1 MLFFVFFSGC
11 LSCLTVLLFNLI
23 WLFPAHHSIVS
34 HFFLFAVVSTRSVFV
49 WCGGVRGCSAS
60 YALTMV
66 NPMPVEGAE
75 EASQVRITG
84 ENNTIGR
91 FSQTVNPNLKKNISS
106 KIKKFYTIRKRKTYI
121 LIIWKVFVNIST
133 QKKMT
138 TLFVSY
144 RLKNCK
150 YQK

>member
-1 MLFFVFFSGC
+1 MDLYFSFLREVVMFGGSSCLCCVYVICRGLVVVFCIFLSGC

-49 WCGGVRGCSAS
+49 WYGGVRGCSAS
-60 YALTMV
+60 HALTMV

-84 ENNTIGR
+84 ENPPLFQPFYLVL
-91 FSQTVNPNLKKNISS
+91 FS
-106 KIKKFYTIRKRKTYI
+106 
-121 LIIWKVFVNIST
+121 II
-133 QKKMT
+133 
-138 TLFVSY
+138 Y
-144 RLKNCK
+144 
-150 YQK
+150 